1 MFNITSE
8 YRRFK
13 TRGKRTK
20 NVAHNYY
27 NLIPY
32 HQEMIGKENSYM
44 QRCNLVYSCR
54 CMV

>member
-13 TRGKRTK
+13 ARGKRTK

-32 HQEMIGKENSYM
+32 HQEMIGKEIAICSGAI
-44 QRCNLVYSCR
+44 LSTPVA
-54 CMV
+54 VW

>member
-8 YRRFK
+8 YRRSK
-13 TRGKRTK
+13 ARGKRTK

-32 HQEMIGKENSYM
+32 HQKMILFEII
-44 QRCNLVYSCR
+44 
-54 CMV
+54 